1 MDWNLFI
8 WHQTRTKRIYTPG
21 TLSAAQQTLWDNRC
35 RPANSSSSMRRRTSS
50 SSANQTSSPPG
61 CWFLNGEKRDES
73 KRLIVGH
80 KNCVRQTYQL
90 PLNLTIYFYREDN
103 CSHWIVH
110 VRQFVS
116 VGYCGKVLGTM
127 ASYLI
132 SSKGISA
139 RQACSIE
146 RESSIM
152 LEAHCSR
159 ITTSKRKVKIRQD

>member
-1 MDWNLFI
+1 MLVSE
-8 WHQTRTKRIYTPG
+8 RGK
-21 TLSAAQQTLWDNRC
+21 A
-35 RPANSSSSMRRRTSS
+35 TS
-50 SSANQTSSPPG
+50 
-61 CWFLNGEKRDES
+61 EDES

-116 VGYCGKVLGTM
+116 VGYCGKVLGAM

-159 ITTSKRKVKIRQD
+159 ITTSDREEKIRQD